1 MLRHIIPVCLAF
13 FISSPSFAEDSCG
26 DDASEANAAIA
37 QARAEID
44 GGDSAVAV
52 AEAMRALELAPN
64 CFDAHLALTQAY
76 NDRLGDVQGIAAL
89 PISRAFRNILAKT
102 LALRPDNIEARV
114 LQITYLYSAPRM
126 AGGNRTQA
134 EALLEELDQ
143 LDSRAANRVRID
155 IARKDGDN
163 ETLIKLLQNHPVTS
177 VDELDERIQ
186 IVRSLIV
193 ETQNYKIADQ
203 EMNSWDNIE
212 LTERYQVER
221 LFLRG
226 ALRVL
231 GGYEYPEAEMF
242 LTQFIERRPSL
253 PVEAMEPTFV
263 GQAFLGDALRLQGK
277 TRSARETYEDVL
289 RQDPKND
296 RAIRGLEAL
305 H

>member
-1 MLRHIIPVCLAF
+1 MLRHIILVCLAL
-13 FISSPSFAEDSCG
+13 FISSPSFAEDLCG
-26 DDASEANAAIA
+26 DDAPEANAAIA
-37 QARAEID
+37 QARAEMD
-44 GGDSAVAV
+44 GGDSALAV
-52 AEAMRALELAPN
+52 AEAMRALELAPD

-89 PISRAFRNILAKT
+89 PVSRAFRQILAET

-126 AGGNRTQA
+126 AGGSRSKA
-134 EALLEELDQ
+134 EALLEELDE
-143 LDSRAANRVRID
+143 LDPRAANRVRID

-177 VDELDERIQ
+177 VEELDERIQ

-193 ETQNYKIADQ
+193 ETQNYNIADQ
-203 EMNSWDNIE
+203 EMVSWDNIE
-212 LTERYQVER
+212 ITERYQVER

-242 LTQFIERRPSL
+242 LMQFTERRPSL
-253 PVEAMEPTFV
+253 PAEAMEPTSA

-277 TRSARETYEDVL
+277 TRSAREVYEDVL
-289 RQDPKND
+289 RQDPEND
-296 RAIRGLEAL
+296 RAKRGLEAL

>member
-1 MLRHIIPVCLAF
+1 MLRHIITICLAF
-13 FISSPSFAEDSCG
+13 SISSPSFAEDSCG
-26 DDASEANAAIA
+26 DDAPEANAAIA
-37 QARAEID
+37 QARAEMD
-44 GGDSAVAV
+44 GGDSALAV
-52 AEAMRALELAPN
+52 TEAMRAIELAQD

-89 PISRAFRNILAKT
+89 PISLAFRNILAKT

-126 AGGNRTQA
+126 AGGSRAQA
-134 EALLEELDQ
+134 EVLLEELDE

-155 IARKDGDN
+155 IARQDGDN
-163 ETLIKLLQNHPVTS
+163 ETLIKLLKDHPVTS
-177 VDELDERIQ
+177 VDELEERIQ
-186 IVRSLIV
+186 NVRSLIV

-242 LTQFIERRPSL
+242 LMQFIERRPGL
-253 PVEAMEPTFV
+253 PADAMEPTSA
-263 GQAFLGDALRLQGK
+263 GQAFLGDALRLQEK
-277 TRSARETYEDVL
+277 SQSAREAYEDVL
-289 RQDPKND
+289 RQDPENN
-296 RAIRGLEAL
+296 RAKRGLEAL
-305 H
+305 L

>member
-1 MLRHIIPVCLAF
+1 MLRHIIPIYLAF
-13 FISSPSFAEDSCG
+13 FISSPSFAENSCG
-26 DDASEANAAIA
+26 DDASEANAAIV
-37 QARAEID
+37 QARAEMD
-44 GGDSAVAV
+44 GGESALAV
-52 AEAMRALELAPN
+52 AEAMRGLELAPD

-89 PISRAFRNILAKT
+89 PISRAFREILAKT

-126 AGGNRTQA
+126 AGGSRARA
-134 EALLEELDQ
+134 EALLEELDE

-163 ETLIKLLQNHPVTS
+163 ETLIKLLQNHPVKS
-177 VDELDERIQ
+177 IDELDERIQ

-193 ETQNYKIADQ
+193 EAQNYKIADQ
-203 EMNSWDNIE
+203 ETVSWDNIE

-231 GGYEYPEAEMF
+231 GGFEYPEAELF
-242 LTQFIERRPSL
+242 LMQFIERRPSL
-253 PVEAMEPTFV
+253 PAEAMEPIYV

-277 TRSARETYEDVL
+277 TLLAQEIYEDVL
-289 RQDPKND
+289 RQDPKM
-296 RAIRGLEAL
+296 IGLKGA
-305 H
+305 